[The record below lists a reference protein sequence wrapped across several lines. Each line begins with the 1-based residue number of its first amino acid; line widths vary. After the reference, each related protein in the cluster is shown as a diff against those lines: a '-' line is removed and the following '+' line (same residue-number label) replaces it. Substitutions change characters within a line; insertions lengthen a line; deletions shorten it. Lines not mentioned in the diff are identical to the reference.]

1 MLGEKD
7 SEVFYSK
14 GTVQGYIETVRDTR
28 QSRMDD
34 TDSGGEFSGTTGT
47 KTNTCYTPELINYTD
62 DVSIRHNKRYS
73 SYSHSN
79 INKSKNINNKY
90 LYYGHSIKH

>member
-7 SEVFYSK
+7 FEVFYSK

-28 QSRMDD
+28 QARMDD
-34 TDSGGEFSGTTGT
+34 IDSGGEFSETTGT
-47 KTNTCYTPELINYTD
+47 QTNTCYTPELINYTD

-73 SYSHSN
+73 SHSN
-79 INKSKNINNKY
+79 INKSKNINNKNIFY
-90 LYYGHSIKH
+90 TDASV